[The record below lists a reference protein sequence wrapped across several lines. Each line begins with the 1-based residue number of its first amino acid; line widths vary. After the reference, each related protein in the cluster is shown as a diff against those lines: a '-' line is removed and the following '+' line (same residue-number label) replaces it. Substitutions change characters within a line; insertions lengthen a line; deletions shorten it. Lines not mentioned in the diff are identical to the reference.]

1 MFKLFASNKK
11 DEPSRTRRWFFK
23 GVATA
28 GIAVASAGAFATS
41 FRNGK
46 SEVDYQAAY
55 DKDVLPGDKVLQKN
69 GFEEISQQEKEEM
82 LQMFIDDYE
91 DKKTGLA

>member
-1 MFKLFASNKK
+1 MFKIFASKK
-11 DEPSRTRRWFFK
+11 TREPSQARRLFFK

-28 GIAVASAGAFATS
+28 GVAVASVSAFAGS

-46 SEVDYQAAY
+46 AEVDYQAAY
-55 DKDVLPGDKVLQKN
+55 DKDVLPGDKILQKN
-69 GFEEISQQEKEEM
+69 GFEEISRQEKEEM

-91 DKKTGLA
+91 DKKTGLS